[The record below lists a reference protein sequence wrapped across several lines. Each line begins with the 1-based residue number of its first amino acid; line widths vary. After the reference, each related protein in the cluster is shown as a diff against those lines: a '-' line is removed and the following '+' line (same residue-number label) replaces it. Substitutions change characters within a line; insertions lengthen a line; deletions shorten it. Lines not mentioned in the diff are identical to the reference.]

1 MDVEC
6 GYQEAKM
13 LLIHLQF
20 YSILREKLPAEAK
33 GRVDLEM
40 EPGTTLSDLLDGF
53 GITRRVVISLNGEH
67 ETDRSRELED
77 GDEIKLF
84 SSISGG

>member
-1 MDVEC
+1 
-6 GYQEAKM
+6 M
-13 LLIHLQF
+13 LSIHLQL

-33 GRVDLEM
+33 GRVDVEL
-40 EPGTTLSDLLDGF
+40 EPGTTLSDLLDNF
-53 GITRRVVISLNGEH
+53 GITRRVVISVNGEH
-67 ETDRSRELED
+67 EPDRSRKLKE

>member
-1 MDVEC
+1 
-6 GYQEAKM
+6 M
-13 LLIHLQF
+13 LSIHLQL

-33 GRVDLEM
+33 GRVDLEL
-40 EPGTTLSDLLDGF
+40 EPGTTLSDLLDNF
-53 GITRRVVISLNGEH
+53 GITRRVVISVNGEH
-67 ETDRSRELED
+67 EPDRSRKLKE